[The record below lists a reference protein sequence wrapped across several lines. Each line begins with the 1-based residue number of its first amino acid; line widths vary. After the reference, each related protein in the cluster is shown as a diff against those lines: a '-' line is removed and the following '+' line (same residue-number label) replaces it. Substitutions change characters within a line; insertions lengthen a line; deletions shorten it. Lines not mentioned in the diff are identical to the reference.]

1 MLGIFRWRNGTFT
14 SLPYLYTCLSIV
26 RSLKAKIAA
35 MDPRNH
41 LKNMSPEA
49 QMAALGAVA
58 AGQGGRSNL
67 T

>member
-1 MLGIFRWRNGTFT
+1 MSAPSRGI
-14 SLPYLYTCLSIV
+14 
-26 RSLKAKIAA
+26 KAKIAA
-35 MDPRNH
+35 MDPRNQ

-58 AGQGGRSNL
+58 AGQGGSNH